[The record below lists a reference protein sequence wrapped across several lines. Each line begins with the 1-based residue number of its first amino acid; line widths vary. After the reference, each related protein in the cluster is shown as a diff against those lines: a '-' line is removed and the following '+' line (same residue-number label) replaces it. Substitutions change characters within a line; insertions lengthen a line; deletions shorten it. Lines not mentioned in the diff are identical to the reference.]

1 MNNQPVTRIARTWH
15 GRVPVDKADKYYQYL
30 MRTGVKD
37 YRSIEGNQGVFIF
50 RRYEKGVAHFL
61 LVTLWDSRDSI
72 RAFAGTDIDR
82 ARYYPEDSE
91 YLLELEPHV
100 THYEVLLSDSLES

>member
-1 MNNQPVTRIARTWH
+1 MKQQSVTRIARTWH

-37 YRSIEGNQGVFIF
+37 YRSTEGNRGVYIF
-50 RRYEKGVAHFL
+50 RRTEKDVVHFL

-72 RAFAGTDIDR
+72 RAFAGNDVDQ

-91 YLLELEPHV
+91 YLHELESHV
-100 THYEVLLSDSLES
+100 THYEVLLSEGIEL